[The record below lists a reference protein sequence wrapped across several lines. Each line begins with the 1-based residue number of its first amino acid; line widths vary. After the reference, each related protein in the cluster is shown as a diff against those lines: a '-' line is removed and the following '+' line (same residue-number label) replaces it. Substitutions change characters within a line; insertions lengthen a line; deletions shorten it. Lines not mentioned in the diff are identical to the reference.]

1 VLPTN
6 HATACEMPKSVEL
19 EVRVSRL
26 ELLINDMRD
35 AVEVVAKRTAA
46 IQAQLD
52 HLDARLRRR

>member
-1 VLPTN
+1 
-6 HATACEMPKSVEL
+6 MPKSVEL